1 MGAVPASLQG
11 GFVGAGNMRETIG
24 LADGCELMGALT
36 RFPDSDLALAV
47 TSGLVRDDAIG
58 CARDI
63 VSEHGDGQGDAVEI
77 LCEGFG
83 CAGNEEADA
92 LCSALRRAW
101 SLLYVRQG
109 SGVAV
114 FPYESAFIHVRAAY
128 LGSRRCFARR

>member
-63 VSEHGDGQGDAVEI
+63 VSATGKETLSRYSVK
-77 LCEGFG
+77 
-83 CAGNEEADA
+83 
-92 LCSALRRAW
+92 
-101 SLLYVRQG
+101 G
-109 SGVAV
+109 SGA
-114 FPYESAFIHVRAAY
+114 
-128 LGSRRCFARR
+128 LGTRR